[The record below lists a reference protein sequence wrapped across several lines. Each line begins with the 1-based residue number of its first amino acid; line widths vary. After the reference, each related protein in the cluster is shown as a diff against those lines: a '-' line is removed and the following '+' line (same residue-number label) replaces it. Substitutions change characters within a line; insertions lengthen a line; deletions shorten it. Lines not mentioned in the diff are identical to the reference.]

1 MGLLKM
7 SNAATGKVVSCD
19 NVVDVVAG
27 SSGSGATE
35 VITIDISYG
44 VAVDMADGSGS
55 KSALLKGAITYAAP
69 GTSNEYTSTKAQLEE
84 EWLKAIAN
92 LSGATGSIVEAP
104 QLGVKVTAT
113 GVQLADSVP
122 TLVIKHG
129 TELA

>member
-19 NVVDVVAG
+19 NVIDIVSG

-44 VAVDMADGSGS
+44 VSVSMDDGAGS
-55 KSALLKGAITYAAP
+55 KSALLKAAITYAAP
-69 GTSNEYTSTKAQLEE
+69 GASNEYTSTEAQVEE
-84 EWLKAIAN
+84 AWLKAIAN
-92 LSGATGSIVEAP
+92 LSGATGSMIEAP

-113 GVQLADSVP
+113 GAALANSVP

-129 TELA
+129 AELI

>member
-7 SNAATGKVVSCD
+7 SNSATGKVVSCD
-19 NVVDVVAG
+19 NVIDIVSG

-44 VAVDMADGSGS
+44 VSVSMDDGTGS
-55 KSALLKGAITYAAP
+55 KSALLKAAITYAAP
-69 GTSNEYTSTKAQLEE
+69 GASNEYTSTEAQVEE
-84 EWLKAIAN
+84 AWLKAIAN
-92 LSGATGSIVEAP
+92 LSGATGSMIEAP

-113 GVQLADSVP
+113 GAALANSVP

-129 TELA
+129 AELA

>member
-19 NVVDVVAG
+19 NVINVVSG

-35 VITIDISYG
+35 QITIDISYG
-44 VAVDMADGSGS
+44 VAVDMADGSGA
-55 KSALLKGAITYAAP
+55 KSALLKAAITYAAP
-69 GTSNEYTSTKAQLEE
+69 GSSNEYTSTKAQLEE
-84 EWLKAIAN
+84 EWLKAVAS

>member
-19 NVVDVVAG
+19 NVIDIVSG

-44 VAVDMADGSGS
+44 VSVSMDDGAGS
-55 KSALLKGAITYAAP
+55 KSALLKAAITYAAP
-69 GTSNEYTSTKAQLEE
+69 GASNEYTSTEAQVEE
-84 EWLKAIAN
+84 AWLKAIAN
-92 LSGATGSIVEAP
+92 LSGATGSMIEAP

-113 GVQLADSVP
+113 GAALANSVP

-129 TELA
+129 AELA